1 MNTNSINSPFKTFDT
16 NFRSHFDD
24 FSLHSR
30 DLNKMRLKQEIAQDE
45 ETRRDHY
52 RDMRD
57 SFLESSEGNTNYIY
71 KPVYNYYFNEY
82 KEKSDN
88 HKKQLESYNTLQN
101 YLTNILENG
110 SLSDTQLENTR
121 REQKE
126 ILREMNKIQKHISS
140 ITNIDPAIK

>member
-1 MNTNSINSPFKTFDT
+1 MNQAK
-16 NFRSHFDD
+16 
-24 FSLHSR
+24 
-30 DLNKMRLKQEIAQDE
+30 EI
-45 ETRRDHY
+45 
-52 RDMRD
+52 
-57 SFLESSEGNTNYIY
+57 NYIY

-110 SLSDTQLENTR
+110 SLSNTQLENTR

-126 ILREMNKIQKHISS
+126 ILREMNKIQKQINS